1 MIKSKLLN
9 LDLKNKRVFVRADLN
24 VPMNKGQIIDDYR
37 LKSILPTI
45 DFILSKGG
53 KVILGTHIGRPKEY
67 EPELSTKNQ
76 IPWFEK
82 HNYKVSFEPDLENA
96 YKNSLKHPEHILLL
110 DNLRFYKEEKSPDI
124 EFAKKLAQLAD
135 IYVNDAF
142 GVLHRNDTS
151 ITLLPKQF
159 AKENRSI
166 GFLIEKELLALN
178 KLIEPQHPFL
188 IILGGGKVKDKI
200 TLLDS
205 LMNKVNAVALCPAI
219 VFTFLKLANKEI
231 GKSLVDDSVFEICRS
246 IERKA
251 EQYKVKILFPLDY
264 LVAKDSFTGKLSIK
278 NKLDKNDVGI
288 SFGPKTG
295 KLYESEIEKAKTIFF
310 NGLPGDLN
318 RPETLEGAKQLFEAM
333 AKSQAFTIVGGGD
346 SAAAAYKLEFA
357 NKISHI
363 STGGGVILAYI
374 TNQKLPGLENI

>member
-24 VPMNKGQIIDDYR
+24 VPLNKGHIIDDYR

-53 KVILGTHIGRPKEY
+53 KVILATHIDRPKEY
-67 EPELSTKNQ
+67 DPELSTKKLV
-76 IPWFEK
+76 PWFEK
-82 HNYKVSFEPDLENA
+82 HNYKVDFEPNLENA
-96 YKNSLKHPEHILLL
+96 YKNSLNPNHILLL
-110 DNLRFYKEEKSPDI
+110 DNLRFYKEEKNHDL
-124 EFAKKLAQLAD
+124 EFAKKLSKLAD
-135 IYVNDAF
+135 IYINDAF

-151 ITLLPKQF
+151 ITHLPKQF

-178 KLIEPQHPFL
+178 TLIEPKHPFL
-188 IILGGGKVKDKI
+188 IILGGSKVKDKI

-205 LMNKVNAVALCPAI
+205 LMNKVNAVALCPAM
-219 VFTFLKLANKEI
+219 VFTFLKLANEEA
-231 GKSLVDDSVFEICRS
+231 GKSLVDDSLFETCRS
-246 IERKA
+246 IEKKA
-251 EQYKVKILFPLDY
+251 ENYKVNVLFPLDY
-264 LVAKDSFTGKLSIK
+264 LVAQDSFTGKLSIK

-288 SFGPKTG
+288 TFGPKTA
-295 KLYESEIEKAKTIFF
+295 KLYESEIAKAKTIFF

-333 AKSQAFTIVGGGD
+333 TKSQAFTIIGGGD

-357 NKISHI
+357 DKISHI
-363 STGGGVILAYI
+363 STGGGVILTYI